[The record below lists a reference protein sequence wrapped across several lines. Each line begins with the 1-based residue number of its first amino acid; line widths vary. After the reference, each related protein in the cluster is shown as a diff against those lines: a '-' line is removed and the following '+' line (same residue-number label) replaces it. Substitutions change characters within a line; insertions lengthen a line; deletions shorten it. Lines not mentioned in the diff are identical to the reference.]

1 MGIVFGAAALLL
13 ILGAAV
19 LGRAFGSSRLPPAQ
33 DGPGGS
39 KPEGCEG
46 AIKAWD
52 DARQKAC
59 NAKREQDA
67 AQILAAD
74 LRGQVVA
81 ATAAHVAL
89 VVAAVITY
97 AAAAAATATIFGIPA
112 GIVLT
117 GIAIGLTVAAAA
129 ALLVLVGLTASLT
142 AADDDLLKKIGNRQ
156 AWDNDVTRLRAA
168 INGACSTDRAEAAL
182 SRPALC

>member
-1 MGIVFGAAALLL
+1 MIVIFIAAGVLA
-13 ILGAAV
+13 IVGAAV
-19 LGRAFGSSRLPPAQ
+19 LGREFGRTRLPPAQ
-33 DGPGGS
+33 DGPSAS
-39 KPEGCEG
+39 KPEGCENS
-46 AIKAWD
+46 IKEWD

-67 AQILAAD
+67 AQILATD

-81 ATAAHVAL
+81 ATAVHVAL
-89 VVAAVITY
+89 VIAAVATY

-117 GIAIGLTVAAAA
+117 GVAIGLTVAAAA

-142 AADDDLLKKIGNRQ
+142 AADDDLLLKIRNRQ
-156 AWDNDVTRLRAA
+156 DWDNRVADLRAA
-168 INGACSTDRAEAAL
+168 INRTCPIERADAAL
-182 SRPALC
+182 ARPGPC